1 MKLRFWD
8 KIILLVGAIAVLLVG
23 LAVFI
28 GGLRG
33 DDDVSAAHR
42 MLGIVF
48 GAASAAFGGYLIVL
62 PRRNAM
68 RRRDYVVQRTDTG
81 ELRIA
86 VKAIENLVEKCVDLH
101 EEIQLISMMITNT
114 REGVVVELFISL
126 ANNISIPLAVASL
139 QKQIKQ
145 YLVASSGIEVKEVRV
160 SVEST
165 QDSSPAGTPEP
176 ETEQPGEKAAAKE
189 KKAPLH
195 QRLFG
200 REDEPAIL
208 PEPPKEEGGMMDEET
223 ATEAETEEAAE
234 MVEERYEQSHNAPA
248 QETEAPAEEDVQTPS
263 QEEQLETETEPSPEP
278 DGPETE
284 AELPAFPEDDVP
296 LEEAE
301 DEVPVLREI
310 PEEGFTFAPAE
321 PETGLEPLS
330 ESDDTPETAE
340 TEEESDE

>member
-33 DDDVSAAHR
+33 DDDVAAAHR

-145 YLVASSGIEVKEVRV
+145 YLVASSGIEVREVRV
-160 SVEST
+160 IVENT
-165 QDSSPAGTPEP
+165 KDEPLLVAEIEEEEENEP
-176 ETEQPGEKAAAKE
+176 E
-189 KKAPLH
+189 KAPLH
-195 QRLFG
+195 QRLFCQA
-200 REDEPAIL
+200 EQPAIV
-208 PEPPKEEGGMMDEET
+208 PEPPKPEET
-223 ATEAETEEAAE
+223 GAAADAFRHESLVVSAPQTEEQKD
-234 MVEERYEQSHNAPA
+234 EQ
-248 QETEAPAEEDVQTPS
+248 
-263 QEEQLETETEPSPEP
+263 
-278 DGPETE
+278 
-284 AELPAFPEDDVP
+284 
-296 LEEAE
+296 
-301 DEVPVLREI
+301 
-310 PEEGFTFAPAE
+310 
-321 PETGLEPLS
+321 
-330 ESDDTPETAE
+330 
-340 TEEESDE
+340 

>member
-8 KIILLVGAIAVLLVG
+8 RIILLVGAIAVLLVG

-33 DDDVSAAHR
+33 DDDMSAAHR

-48 GAASAAFGGYLIVL
+48 GAASVVFGCYLILL

-145 YLVASSGIEVKEVRV
+145 YLVASSGIEVREVRV
-160 SVEST
+160 IVENT
-165 QDSSPAGTPEP
+165 KDEPLLVAEIEEEEENEP
-176 ETEQPGEKAAAKE
+176 E
-189 KKAPLH
+189 KAPMH
-195 QRLFG
+195 QRLFCQA
-200 REDEPAIL
+200 EQPAIV
-208 PEPPKEEGGMMDEET
+208 PAPPKPEET
-223 ATEAETEEAAE
+223 GMAANAFLHE
-234 MVEERYEQSHNAPA
+234 SRVVSQPQTDEQK
-248 QETEAPAEEDVQTPS
+248 D
-263 QEEQLETETEPSPEP
+263 EQ
-278 DGPETE
+278 
-284 AELPAFPEDDVP
+284 
-296 LEEAE
+296 
-301 DEVPVLREI
+301 
-310 PEEGFTFAPAE
+310 
-321 PETGLEPLS
+321 
-330 ESDDTPETAE
+330 
-340 TEEESDE
+340 